1 MGTEIEVAHEDITP
15 NLWLKIAYDMASE
28 ENEPASATAP
38 TITWLAEK
46 YDIKPKEALGIIT
59 HPKFSKFI
67 HEMQVAIARVNF
79 DRKAYGI
86 LEEIM
91 DDGDNRERIAS
102 IKVAAELLG
111 YKAGGGI
118 NINLSFDANVRK
130 ADMGEGEVIEAEVFP
145 GF

>member
-1 MGTEIEVAHEDITP
+1 MGTEIKTTHEDITP
-15 NLWLKIAYDMASE
+15 NLWLDIAYDISSE
-28 ENEPASATAP
+28 EQQDQAKEPTVK
-38 TITWLAEK
+38 WLAEK
-46 YDIKPKEALGIIT
+46 YKLSAKDALGIIT

-67 HEMQVAIARVNF
+67 HEMQVAIARVTF
-79 DRKAYGI
+79 DRKAYNV
-86 LEEIM
+86 LDEIM

-111 YKAGGGI
+111 YKTGGGI

-130 ADMGEGEVIEAEVFP
+130 ADMGDDDVIEAEVFP